1 MRTGNVVKNKSSFL
15 GLQKD
20 TSLIISKILDNPR
33 LLKLIYYNTR
43 DWKTKPDLTSD
54 QIKSL
59 FAKKQI
65 SNIPQLKI
73 DDQNNRYNY
82 LRISFTDFIPNE
94 ENSFYRNS
102 VIEIKIICP
111 FDTWDLNDFQLRP
124 YLIAGEIDS
133 MLQGTHFSG
142 IGLLQLLSGSQD
154 VYDDEFGGLTLRY
167 LAVGGNEDKV
177 NPLSD

>member
-1 MRTGNVVKNKSSFL
+1 MRTGNVVQNKSSFL

-20 TSLIISKILDNPR
+20 TSLIISKILDNPN

-43 DWKTKPDLTSD
+43 DWKAKPNLTSD

-59 FAKKQI
+59 FTEKQI
-65 SNIPQLKI
+65 STIPQIKI
-73 DDQNNRYNY
+73 DDNGNRYNY

-94 ENSFYRNS
+94 ENTFYRNS

-111 FDTWDLNDFQLRP
+111 FNNWDLDNFQLRP
-124 YLIAGEIDS
+124 YLIAGEIDT
-133 MLQGTHFSG
+133 MLQGEHFSG

-154 VYDDEFGGLTLRY
+154 IYDDEFGGLTLRY
-167 LAVGGNEDKV
+167 LAVRGNEDKV
-177 NPLSD
+177 KPLSD